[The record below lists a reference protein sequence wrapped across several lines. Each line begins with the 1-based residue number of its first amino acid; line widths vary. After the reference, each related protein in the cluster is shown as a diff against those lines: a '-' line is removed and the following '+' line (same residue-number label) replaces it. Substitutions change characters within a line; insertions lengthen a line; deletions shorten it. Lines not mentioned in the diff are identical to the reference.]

1 ALRDPGVQSLGSRR
15 PEERYRRGIATV
27 RVERVAGDAWR
38 RHERQPRCDR
48 RIRCQPSPPPVA
60 GLPRRPRHAAARDIH
75 RSRGHDVRRRG
86 QAHQP
91 DHARASGEI
100 RPGVRTVDRTSPGTL
115 RRTPMTESWATV
127 FVVDDDPAL
136 RTSLE
141 TLLGTAGL
149 QAETFASGREFF
161 DAYAPDRPGCLVLD
175 LRLRGESGMDVL
187 DRLRAEDTALPVI
200 MLTAHGD
207 VPTSVHAL
215 KGGAIDFLEKPVRP
229 TVLIARIRE
238 ALELDR
244 SSRETRAAA
253 SAVEELAKRPAPRE
267 RPIAPPPMAGE
278 RSK

>member
-1 ALRDPGVQSLGSRR
+1 
-15 PEERYRRGIATV
+15 
-27 RVERVAGDAWR
+27 
-38 RHERQPRCDR
+38 
-48 RIRCQPSPPPVA
+48 
-60 GLPRRPRHAAARDIH
+60 
-75 RSRGHDVRRRG
+75 
-86 QAHQP
+86 
-91 DHARASGEI
+91 
-100 RPGVRTVDRTSPGTL
+100 
-115 RRTPMTESWATV
+115 MTESSATV

-175 LRLRGESGMDVL
+175 LRLRGESGMDVM
-187 DRLRAEDTALPVI
+187 DRLRAEHASLPVI

-207 VPTSVHAL
+207 VPASVHAL

-244 SSRETRAAA
+244 TSRETRAAA
-253 SAVEELAKRPAPRE
+253 SAVEELAKRLTPRE
-267 RPIAPPPMAGE
+267 RQIAMLLMAGK
-278 RSK
+278 RSKEIASMLGIGVRTVEGYRARMLDKMKVSSAAELTAVLLRANVVLRT

>member
-1 ALRDPGVQSLGSRR
+1 
-15 PEERYRRGIATV
+15 
-27 RVERVAGDAWR
+27 
-38 RHERQPRCDR
+38 
-48 RIRCQPSPPPVA
+48 
-60 GLPRRPRHAAARDIH
+60 
-75 RSRGHDVRRRG
+75 
-86 QAHQP
+86 
-91 DHARASGEI
+91 
-100 RPGVRTVDRTSPGTL
+100 
-115 RRTPMTESWATV
+115 MTESSATV

-149 QAETFASGREFF
+149 QTETFASGQEFF

-187 DRLRAEDTALPVI
+187 DRLRAEHTALPVI

-253 SAVEELAKRPAPRE
+253 SAVEELAKRLAPRE
-267 RPIAPPPMAGE
+267 RQIAALLMAGK
-278 RSK
+278 RSKEIAAALGIGVRTVEGYRARLLDKMKVSSAAELTAVLLRANVVLPT

>member
-1 ALRDPGVQSLGSRR
+1 
-15 PEERYRRGIATV
+15 
-27 RVERVAGDAWR
+27 
-38 RHERQPRCDR
+38 
-48 RIRCQPSPPPVA
+48 
-60 GLPRRPRHAAARDIH
+60 
-75 RSRGHDVRRRG
+75 
-86 QAHQP
+86 
-91 DHARASGEI
+91 
-100 RPGVRTVDRTSPGTL
+100 
-115 RRTPMTESWATV
+115 MTESSATV

-175 LRLRGESGMDVL
+175 LRLRDESGMEVL
-187 DRLRAEDTALPVI
+187 DRLRAEHASLPVI

-253 SAVEELAKRPAPRE
+253 SAVEELAKRLAPRE
-267 RPIAPPPMAGE
+267 RQIAALLMAGK
-278 RSK
+278 RSKEIASALGIGVRTVEVYRARLLDKMKVSSAAELTAVLLRANVVLRT

>member
-1 ALRDPGVQSLGSRR
+1 
-15 PEERYRRGIATV
+15 
-27 RVERVAGDAWR
+27 
-38 RHERQPRCDR
+38 
-48 RIRCQPSPPPVA
+48 
-60 GLPRRPRHAAARDIH
+60 
-75 RSRGHDVRRRG
+75 
-86 QAHQP
+86 
-91 DHARASGEI
+91 
-100 RPGVRTVDRTSPGTL
+100 
-115 RRTPMTESWATV
+115 MTESSATV

-149 QAETFASGREFF
+149 PAETFESGREFF

-187 DRLRAEDTALPVI
+187 DRLRAEHASLPVI

-229 TVLIARIRE
+229 TVLLARIRE

-253 SAVEELAKRPAPRE
+253 SAVEELAKRLTPRE
-267 RPIAPPPMAGE
+267 RQIAALLMAGK
-278 RSK
+278 RSKEIAAALGIGVRTIEGYRARVLDKMKVSSAAELTAVLLRANVVLPT